1 MEEEEYLR
9 LFRSWFRMFV
19 WLVGGMYWVKLRLN
33 MVVDFVLVYNIYIN
47 LVLLKLVE
55 KFDM

>member
-1 MEEEEYLR
+1 MEEEGYLR

-47 LVLLKLVE
+47 LVLLKLEE